1 MCPCWHVVI
10 QLWVCDDGRC
20 VSLLYMQEPGREY
33 SHLDPEED
41 GLGPLEENDL
51 IAFAYQIADGMVRT
65 YGEEEGNPLPL
76 DLGYGLTLLGSGGMV
91 VLCSGVTGQLMSAN
105 LCV

>member
-1 MCPCWHVVI
+1 
-10 QLWVCDDGRC
+10 
-20 VSLLYMQEPGREY
+20 MQEPGSEY

-65 YGEEEGNPLPL
+65 LGEGEIPYHLVETNIGIRR
-76 DLGYGLTLLGSGGMV
+76 DGCTLLRESQVNRCQPICHIHVQYVCCMR
-91 VLCSGVTGQLMSAN
+91 M
-105 LCV
+105 